1 MFKKVDYVMI
11 TVSDMNRSVKFYR
24 DTLGIAMKFESPGWS
39 EFETGETTLALHGG
53 GKPAKPSAS
62 GSGPADQEMAAGVC
76 TIGFSVPDLD
86 RSFRDLQSKG
96 VRFVMQPTKREEE
109 GILLAVFLDPDG
121 MPISIAQSLR

>member
-1 MFKKVDYVMI
+1 VFKKVDYVMI

-24 DTLGIAMKFESPGWS
+24 DTLGIPVKFESPDWT
-39 EFETGETTLALHGG
+39 EFETGATTLALHGG
-53 GKPAKPSAS
+53 GKPAKQPSAS
-62 GSGPADQEMAAGVC
+62 AGPADQGMDAGVC

-86 RSFRDLQSKG
+86 RSYRDLQSKG

-109 GILLAVFLDPDG
+109 GILLSVFLDPDG